1 MFSHI
6 MGYKHRQA
14 FVNKIHENSP
24 DAASYMDMS
33 QRDLLNMARRHAE
46 NGDDLTEKIRCRR
59 SDEVRL
65 RFVASFV
72 WLAI

>member
-1 MFSHI
+1 

-33 QRDLLNMARRHAE
+33 QRDLLGMARRYAE
-46 NGDDLTEKIRCRR
+46 NGEDLGEKIRCRR

-65 RFVASFV
+65 RFVAR
-72 WLAI
+72 ICG